1 MLLDVFLFN
10 DLMIL
15 FLISTASQLRHPCA
29 VSFMHAGMLVLLTN
43 VVAQAVKL
51 TIFSGQYMHQILLLS
66 MRNDNNLQIYIP
78 PSFLVISLVSIITTY
93 SGFFIGP
100 LYVCIYSCRMN
111 KCIFYM
117 LQTMHA
123 RWQVLKSRFT
133 YEYLLIILHEMS
145 SLWRNHFYVCFWTMT
160 AETICTRIDCRQS
173 RDRLIGPTLAELCR
187 WCL

>member
-29 VSFMHAGMLVLLTN
+29 VSFMHACMLVLLTN

-51 TIFSGQYMHQILLLS
+51 TIFSGQYMHEILLLS

-93 SGFFIGP
+93 SGFF
-100 LYVCIYSCRMN
+100 YRSFVCVY
-111 KCIFYM
+111 IFM
-117 LQTMHA
+117 PN
-123 RWQVLKSRFT
+123 
-133 YEYLLIILHEMS
+133 E
-145 SLWRNHFYVCFWTMT
+145 
-160 AETICTRIDCRQS
+160 
-173 RDRLIGPTLAELCR
+173 
-187 WCL
+187 

>member
-93 SGFFIGP
+93 SGFF
-100 LYVCIYSCRMN
+100 YRSFVCVY
-111 KCIFYM
+111 IFM
-117 LQTMHA
+117 PN
-123 RWQVLKSRFT
+123 
-133 YEYLLIILHEMS
+133 E
-145 SLWRNHFYVCFWTMT
+145 
-160 AETICTRIDCRQS
+160 
-173 RDRLIGPTLAELCR
+173 
-187 WCL
+187 

>member
-78 PSFLVISLVSIITTY
+78 TAFLFGDIISEYYYYVRTVV
-93 SGFFIGP
+93 FFIGP

-111 KCIFYM
+111 KSIFYM

-123 RWQVLKSRFT
+123 R
-133 YEYLLIILHEMS
+133 
-145 SLWRNHFYVCFWTMT
+145 
-160 AETICTRIDCRQS
+160 
-173 RDRLIGPTLAELCR
+173 
-187 WCL
+187 

>member
-78 PSFLVISLVSIITTY
+78 TAFLFGDIISEY
-93 SGFFIGP
+93 YY
-100 LYVCIYSCRMN
+100 YVQWVFLSVLCMCVYI
-111 KCIFYM
+111 
-117 LQTMHA
+117 HA
-123 RWQVLKSRFT
+123 
-133 YEYLLIILHEMS
+133 E
-145 SLWRNHFYVCFWTMT
+145 
-160 AETICTRIDCRQS
+160 
-173 RDRLIGPTLAELCR
+173 
-187 WCL
+187 

>member
-78 PSFLVISLVSIITTY
+78 PSFLMISLVSIITKY
-93 SGFFIGP
+93 SGFF
-100 LYVCIYSCRMN
+100 YRSFVCVY
-111 KCIFYM
+111 IFM
-117 LQTMHA
+117 PN
-123 RWQVLKSRFT
+123 
-133 YEYLLIILHEMS
+133 E
-145 SLWRNHFYVCFWTMT
+145 
-160 AETICTRIDCRQS
+160 
-173 RDRLIGPTLAELCR
+173 
-187 WCL
+187 